1 MRGDGVQLLINGTD
15 NTKRAG
21 NFTRSDNVDGLAMS
35 FTFDIAFNAGDKYW
49 PKMEI
54 VTGDKVIFIN
64 DAGKAVF
71 SGIITD
77 MNQNERYVKSFAAY
91 DYGWYLNK
99 NEVLVQFCAMAASD
113 AIAKLC
119 NDYGIPIGAICG
131 IPTKISKIYNGDTL
145 SDCIKDIIKQSE
157 TDQGKS
163 YRLEVRENKLYVE
176 PYSDLVIKASFKP
189 ASNIAAFDPANYPA
203 DEMESESIAD
213 MANTIKLVSA
223 SEKSVQILGAA
234 QDPASVA
241 KYGMLQKVEQAEKKD
256 SAQAGNLAKNL
267 LLELNKVT
275 KTKTVKLLGDDAVRS
290 GRILNY
296 QGAAYLVTNCTH
308 NYSGTVHTMDLTL
321 EAV

>member
-1 MRGDGVQLLINGTD
+1 MLSQNC
-15 NTKRAG
+15 
-21 NFTRSDNVDGLAMS
+21 AMIMAYQS
-35 FTFDIAFNAGDKYW
+35 AQY
-49 PKMEI
+49 
-54 VTGDKVIFIN
+54 
-64 DAGKAVF
+64 AVF
-71 SGIITD
+71 L
-77 MNQNERYVKSFAAY
+77 Q
-91 DYGWYLNK
+91 
-99 NEVLVQFCAMAASD
+99 
-113 AIAKLC
+113 
-119 NDYGIPIGAICG
+119 
-131 IPTKISKIYNGDTL
+131 KISKIYNGDTL

-213 MANTIKLVSA
+213 MANTIKSCVGQRKIGTDFRSRTRSCKRCKIRHA
-223 SEKSVQILGAA
+223 AKGGAGR
-234 QDPASVA
+234 A
-241 KYGMLQKVEQAEKKD
+241 KRQRSGRESRKKIF
-256 SAQAGNLAKNL
+256 

-275 KTKTVKLLGDDAVRS
+275 KTKTVKLLGDDTVRS

-296 QGAAYLVTNCTH
+296 QGAAYLVMSCTH

>member
-1 MRGDGVQLLINGTD
+1 MRY
-15 NTKRAG
+15 
-21 NFTRSDNVDGLAMS
+21 S
-35 FTFDIAFNAGDKYW
+35 Y
-49 PKMEI
+49 
-54 VTGDKVIFIN
+54 
-64 DAGKAVF
+64 
-71 SGIITD
+71 
-77 MNQNERYVKSFAAY
+77 
-91 DYGWYLNK
+91 
-99 NEVLVQFCAMAASD
+99 
-113 AIAKLC
+113 
-119 NDYGIPIGAICG
+119 
-131 IPTKISKIYNGDTL
+131 KISKIYNGDTL

-213 MANTIKLVSA
+213 MANTIKVVSA

-241 KYGMLQKVEQAEKKD
+241 KYGMLQKVEQAEQKD

-275 KTKTVKLLGDDAVRS
+275 KTKTVKLLGDDTVRS

-296 QGAAYLVTNCTH
+296 QGAAYLVMSCTH